1 MSRLSKEETM
11 SARLM
16 SVKELSGVL
25 PLSVNTL
32 YCWVSQRR
40 IPYVKCGRL
49 TRFNLS
55 EIQRW
60 LADNSFKENKC

>member
-1 MSRLSKEETM
+1 M

-25 PLSVNTL
+25 GLSVNTL

-49 TRFNLS
+49 TRFSLS

-60 LADNSFKENKC
+60 LEDNSFKEDKWY

>member
-1 MSRLSKEETM
+1 M
-11 SARLM
+11 SARLI

-25 PLSVNTL
+25 GLSVHTL

-49 TRFNLS
+49 TRFDMS
-55 EIQRW
+55 EIERW
-60 LADNSFKENKC
+60 LEDNSVKEDKWY

>member
-1 MSRLSKEETM
+1 M
-11 SARLM
+11 SARLI

-25 PLSVNTL
+25 GLSVHTL

-49 TRFNLS
+49 TRFDLS
-55 EIQRW
+55 EIERW
-60 LADNSFKENKC
+60 LEDNSVKEDKWY

>member
-1 MSRLSKEETM
+1 VG
-11 SARLM
+11 ARLI

-25 PLSVNTL
+25 GLSVHTL

-49 TRFNLS
+49 TRFNMS
-55 EIQRW
+55 EIERW
-60 LADNSFKENKC
+60 LEDNSVKEDKWY

>member
-1 MSRLSKEETM
+1 MV
-11 SARLM
+11 SARLI

-25 PLSVNTL
+25 GLSVHTL

-49 TRFNLS
+49 TRFNMS
-55 EIQRW
+55 EIERW
-60 LADNSFKENKC
+60 LEDNSVKEDKWY

>member
-1 MSRLSKEETM
+1 M
-11 SARLM
+11 SARLI

-25 PLSVNTL
+25 GLSVHTL

-49 TRFNLS
+49 TRFDMS
-55 EIQRW
+55 EIERW
-60 LADNSFKENKC
+60 LEDNSVKENKWY

>member
-1 MSRLSKEETM
+1 MV
-11 SARLM
+11 SARLI

-25 PLSVNTL
+25 GLSVHTL

-49 TRFNLS
+49 TRFDMS
-55 EIQRW
+55 EIERW
-60 LADNSFKENKC
+60 LEDNSVKEDKWY

>member
-1 MSRLSKEETM
+1 MSRLFREETM

-25 PLSVNTL
+25 RLSVNAL

-40 IPYVKCGRL
+40 I
-49 TRFNLS
+49 S
-55 EIQRW
+55 
-60 LADNSFKENKC
+60 LAPNHL

>member
-1 MSRLSKEETM
+1 V
-11 SARLM
+11 SARLI

-25 PLSVNTL
+25 GLSVHTL

-49 TRFNLS
+49 TRFDMS
-55 EIQRW
+55 EIERW
-60 LADNSFKENKC
+60 LEDNSVKEDKWY